1 MSVTF
6 MAFVVLTFFVFTLF
20 VLAFMLAF
28 RVLFHQFV
36 VCVLH
41 HKINSI

>member
-6 MAFVVLTFFVFTLF
+6 MAFVMLTFFVFTLF
-20 VLAFMLAF
+20 MLTFMLAF
-28 RVLFHQFV
+28 RVLLHQFV

-41 HKINSI
+41 HKINRI